1 MVEKVPRQWKKFL
14 NVGQNK
20 EQLIAFLVKQWK
32 LLPPFALEPLNKLF
46 VTCSNY
52 CICFE
57 LEEDTIQVTEVEQ
70 LNSDHEEADT
80 RMFLHAQHASAFTEN
95 TVIKSPDTDVFVIE

>member
-1 MVEKVPRQWKKFL
+1 M
-14 NVGQNK
+14 
-20 EQLIAFLVKQWK
+20 
-32 LLPPFALEPLNKLF
+32 
-46 VTCSNY
+46 TCSNY